1 VNTRALAFAVQF
13 TALCAA
19 AGLAQQAPAQHPP
32 DQAQVRAELARL
44 QRDLETRRAEGD
56 RLLELRIRHDLGLPI
71 DEDVDTFHGDAP
83 SITTAANPTA
93 AKAAEKQL
101 ADEDAATAQLLARAK
116 QLEEQVGR
124 LKGEAALRAQQKR
137 KDDEWLTMPVAG
149 ASMPGSGQQ
158 PAAPQA
164 ATQPPAAPAGET
176 APAPMRVVLNLDPI
190 RAQIDGSRDRPRI
203 ALSLFKA
210 GQALTDRAEA
220 LRAQGQAAAA
230 DQCDDAARER
240 LQHAVA
246 ELEPEA
252 SAPGAPFAE
261 LFQLGKCREL
271 MFRIAERREGLSL
284 RNDPKEYQRREQAV
298 RDPFLAIT
306 ARDVQTSGG
315 NEQLGIWGRAA
326 QTAME
331 HFRWLN
337 LHRGFVPRT
346 SLESITW
353 PGQTQR

>member
-1 VNTRALAFAVQF
+1 VNARALATA
-13 TALCAA
+13 ALCAA
-19 AGLAQQAPAQHPP
+19 VAAAQQAPTQQAQAQRPP
-32 DQAQVRAELARL
+32 DPAQVRAELARL

-71 DEDVDTFHGDAP
+71 DEDVDCFHGDAP
-83 SITTAANPTA
+83 GNPTA
-93 AKAAEKQL
+93 AKTAERQL
-101 ADEDAATAQLLARAK
+101 ADEDAATAQLLARAR
-116 QLEEQVGR
+116 QLEDQVDR
-124 LKGEAALRAQQKR
+124 LKGEASSRAQQKR

-149 ASMPGSGQQ
+149 APMPGSGQQ
-158 PAAPQA
+158 PSGQKASGQQA
-164 ATQPPAAPAGET
+164 TAEPPAAPAGET
-176 APAPMRVVLNLDPI
+176 APPMRVVLNLDPI

-203 ALSLFKA
+203 ALALFKA
-210 GQALTDRAEA
+210 GQALMDRAET
-220 LRAQGQAAAA
+220 LRQQGQAAAA

-252 SAPGAPFAE
+252 TAPQAPLAE

-271 MFRIAERREGLSL
+271 LFRIAERREGLSL

-298 RDPFLAIT
+298 RDPFVAIT
-306 ARDVQTSGG
+306 ARDVQTRGG

-337 LHRGFVPRT
+337 LHKGFVPRT